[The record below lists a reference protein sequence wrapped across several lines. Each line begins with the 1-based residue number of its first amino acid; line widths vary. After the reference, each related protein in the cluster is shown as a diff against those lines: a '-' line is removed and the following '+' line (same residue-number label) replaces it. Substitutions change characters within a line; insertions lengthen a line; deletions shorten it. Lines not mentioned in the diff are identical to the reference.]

1 MGFIPGVQVMKEE
14 VEALHHAYNMAGKR
28 YREKNEADGDL
39 KKVWIAAKAAWVAAV
54 EAQAPPAITC

>member
-1 MGFIPGVQVMKEE
+1 MKEE
-14 VEALHHAYNMAGKR
+14 VEALHQAYNSAGMR
-28 YREKNEADGDL
+28 YREKRYMRYGTVRDGGL